1 MISTREMRR
10 IGRGGTEKKNQKNE
24 AFVTSRLDILEFL
37 DTCTEIA
44 SRVGPGEI
52 CKSVGAN
59 GLDLLVFFKSV
70 AVEARNVESEVQ
82 TVIGHLGVAQQ
93 EVLRGTLR
101 LSDKFGHSLSQGR
114 QVSAESD
121 ARALASADADQQSR
135 SSWPQP

>member
-37 DTCTEIA
+37 DTCTEFA

-52 CKSVGAN
+52 SKSVGAN
-59 GLDLLVFFKSV
+59 GRDLLVFFKSD

-114 QVSAESD
+114 QVSAKNKTKTHTKTKTK
-121 ARALASADADQQSR
+121 QQNR